1 MKFYVVNGS
10 PRKNRNTA
18 QLLTKSLEGINDT
31 IKVELPD
38 EKIKVKFFN
47 LYKLKYTGCR
57 SCFACKRING
67 KHYGHCNIKDDLKPI
82 LKGLES
88 ADGVVLGS
96 PIYLSDVTGQMR
108 SFYER
113 FIFPYLVYDRGA
125 LSLAS
130 NMLPV
135 GCIYT
140 MNLTKQQYDESEVPM
155 VLDLFENGIER
166 IYGKPYSLKVFDTY
180 QFKDYS
186 KYKNEIFNPEHKI
199 KRREEHFPIDL
210 QNAYDLGRSLAL
222 DAMERKLNCNI

>member
-1 MKFYVVNGS
+1 
-10 PRKNRNTA
+10 
-18 QLLTKSLEGINDT
+18 
-31 IKVELPD
+31 
-38 EKIKVKFFN
+38 
-47 LYKLKYTGCR
+47 
-57 SCFACKRING
+57 
-67 KHYGHCNIKDDLKPI
+67 
-82 LKGLES
+82 
-88 ADGVVLGS
+88 
-96 PIYLSDVTGQMR
+96 
-108 SFYER
+108 
-113 FIFPYLVYDRGA
+113 
-125 LSLAS
+125 
-130 NMLPV
+130 
-135 GCIYT
+135 